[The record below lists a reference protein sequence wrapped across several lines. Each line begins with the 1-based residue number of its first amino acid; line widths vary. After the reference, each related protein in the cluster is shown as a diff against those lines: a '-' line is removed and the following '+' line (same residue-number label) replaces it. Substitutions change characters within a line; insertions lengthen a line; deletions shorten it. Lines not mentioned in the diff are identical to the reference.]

1 MYGFGQALKKKKKPL
16 SVTFQMRKRNT
27 LYTCTIINML
37 E

>member
-1 MYGFGQALKKKKKPL
+1 MYGFGQALKKKKPL

-27 LYTCTIINML
+27 LYTRTIINML